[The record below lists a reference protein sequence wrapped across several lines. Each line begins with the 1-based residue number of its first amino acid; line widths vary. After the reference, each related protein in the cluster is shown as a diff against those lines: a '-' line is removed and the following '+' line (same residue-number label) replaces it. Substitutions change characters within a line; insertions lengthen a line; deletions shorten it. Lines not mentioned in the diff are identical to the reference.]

1 MELNAKNLK
10 DKLWANLQGIE
21 DGKVQLSQADGMAS
35 QAREILRV
43 VKIELEITKQSGQA
57 VTEKL
62 KAFPEK

>member
-21 DGKVQLSQADGMAS
+21 SGDIQLTQADGMAT

-43 VKIELEITKQSGQA
+43 VKTELEITKQSGQA

-62 KAFPEK
+62 KAFPE

>member
-21 DGKVQLSQADGMAS
+21 GGTVQLSQADGMAT

-62 KAFPEK
+62 KSFPEK

>member
-10 DKLWANLQGIE
+10 EILWNNLQGLQSGE
-21 DGKVQLSQADGMAS
+21 VQLSQADGMAT

-57 VTEKL
+57 VTERL